1 MIKFFRKIRQ
11 NLLSENKF
19 RKYLTYALGEI
30 ILVVIGILI
39 ALSIN
44 NWNEQQKMA
53 KEEISLLKEL
63 KNSISQDIQQL
74 NSLYMQGEED
84 IVSADILIN
93 WLDNKVIYNDT
104 LANHFPI
111 ITRTGQSKI
120 FRPQNSTFRVLE
132 SKGIDLISNDNLK
145 NQILNLYN
153 IEYSHLNFVY
163 ENYRQNILD
172 YGRPIARS
180 KFKVKGEQGSM
191 EPNDTE
197 KLKTNS
203 ELYNVLKILKLSNN
217 SIKSIINNVLE
228 SCQKIQISID
238 NEIEK

>member
-11 NLLSENKF
+11 KLLTENKF
-19 RKYLTYALGEI
+19 SKYLLYAIGEI
-30 ILVVIGILI
+30 VLVVIGILI
-39 ALSIN
+39 ALGIN
-44 NWNEQQKMA
+44 NWNEQQKIA
-53 KEEISLLKEL
+53 EEETSMLKEL

-74 NSLYMQGEED
+74 NSLNMQGEED

-132 SKGIDLISNDNLK
+132 SKGIDLISNDGLK

-163 ENYRQNILD
+163 DNYRQNILD
-172 YGRPIARS
+172 YGRPIART
-180 KFKVKGEQGSM
+180 KFKVKGELGNM
-191 EPNDTE
+191 EPNDNE
-197 KLKTNS
+197 ELKTNS

-217 SIKSIINNVLE
+217 SINSIIKEVLE
-228 SCQKIQISID
+228 SCKKIQISID

>member
-11 NLLSENKF
+11 KMLNENKF
-19 RKYLTYALGEI
+19 SKYLLYAIGEI
-30 ILVVIGILI
+30 VLVVIGILI
-39 ALSIN
+39 ALGIN
-44 NWNEQQKMA
+44 NWNEQQKIA
-53 KEEISLLKEL
+53 KEETSMLKEL

-74 NSLYMQGEED
+74 NSLNMQGEED
-84 IVSADILIN
+84 IVSAEILIN
-93 WLDNKVIYNDT
+93 WLDNKVVYNDT
-104 LANHFPI
+104 LANHFPS

-132 SKGIDLISNDNLK
+132 SKGIDLISNDGLK

-163 ENYRQNILD
+163 DNYRQNILD
-172 YGRPIARS
+172 YGRPIART
-180 KFKVKGEQGSM
+180 KFKVKGELGNM
-191 EPNDTE
+191 EPNDNE
-197 KLKTNS
+197 ELKTNS

-217 SIKSIINNVLE
+217 SINSIIKEVLE
-228 SCQKIQISID
+228 SCKKIQISID

>member
-1 MIKFFRKIRQ
+1 ML
-11 NLLSENKF
+11 NENKF
-19 RKYLTYALGEI
+19 SKYLLYAIGEI
-30 ILVVIGILI
+30 VLVVIGILI
-39 ALSIN
+39 ALGIN
-44 NWNEQQKMA
+44 NWNEQQKIA
-53 KEEISLLKEL
+53 KEETSMLKEL

-74 NSLYMQGEED
+74 NSLKMQGEED

-132 SKGIDLISNDNLK
+132 SKGIDLITNDGLK

-163 ENYRQNILD
+163 DNYRQNILD
-172 YGRPIARS
+172 YGRPIART
-180 KFKVKGEQGSM
+180 KFKVKGELGNM
-191 EPNDTE
+191 EPNDNE
-197 KLKTNS
+197 ELKTNS

-217 SIKSIINNVLE
+217 SINSIIKEVLE
-228 SCQKIQISID
+228 SCKKIQISID

>member
-11 NLLSENKF
+11 KMLNENKF
-19 RKYLTYALGEI
+19 SKYLLYAIGEI
-30 ILVVIGILI
+30 VLVVIGILI
-39 ALSIN
+39 ALGIN
-44 NWNEQQKMA
+44 NWNEQQKIA
-53 KEEISLLKEL
+53 KEETSMLKEL

-74 NSLYMQGEED
+74 NSLNMQGEED

-132 SKGIDLISNDNLK
+132 SKGIDLITNDGLK

-163 ENYRQNILD
+163 DNYRQNILD
-172 YGRPIARS
+172 YGRPIART
-180 KFKVKGEQGSM
+180 KFKVKGELGNM
-191 EPNDTE
+191 EPNDNE
-197 KLKTNS
+197 ELKTNS

-217 SIKSIINNVLE
+217 SINSIIKEVLE
-228 SCQKIQISID
+228 SCKKIQISID

>member
-11 NLLSENKF
+11 KMLNENKF
-19 RKYLTYALGEI
+19 SKYLLYAIGEI
-30 ILVVIGILI
+30 VLVVIGILI
-39 ALSIN
+39 ALGIN
-44 NWNEQQKMA
+44 NWNEQQKIA
-53 KEEISLLKEL
+53 KEETSMLKEL

-74 NSLYMQGEED
+74 NSLKMQGEED

-132 SKGIDLISNDNLK
+132 SKGIDLITNDGLK

-163 ENYRQNILD
+163 DNYRQNILD
-172 YGRPIARS
+172 YGRPIART
-180 KFKVKGEQGSM
+180 KFKVKGELGNM
-191 EPNDTE
+191 EPNDNE
-197 KLKTNS
+197 ELKTNS

-217 SIKSIINNVLE
+217 SINSIIKEVLE
-228 SCQKIQISID
+228 SCKKIQISID

>member
-1 MIKFFRKIRQ
+1 MIKFFRKIRK

-19 RKYLTYALGEI
+19 GKYFTYALGEI

-74 NSLYMQGEED
+74 NSLFMQGEED

-93 WLDNKVIYNDT
+93 WLDSEVIYNDT
-104 LANHFPI
+104 LTNHFPI

-132 SKGIDLISNDNLK
+132 SKGIDLISNDGLK

-172 YGRPIARS
+172 YGRPIART
-180 KFKVKGEQGSM
+180 KFKVKGELGNM
-191 EPNDTE
+191 EPNNTE
-197 KLKTNS
+197 ELKTNL

-217 SIKSIINNVLE
+217 SINSIINEVLV
-228 SCQKIQISID
+228 SCKKIQISID
-238 NEIEK
+238 NEIKK

>member
-11 NLLSENKF
+11 KLLTENKF
-19 RKYLTYALGEI
+19 SKYLLYAIGEI
-30 ILVVIGILI
+30 VLVVIGILI
-39 ALSIN
+39 ALGIN
-44 NWNEQQKMA
+44 NWNEQQKIA
-53 KEEISLLKEL
+53 KEETSMLKEL

-74 NSLYMQGEED
+74 NSLNMQGEED

-132 SKGIDLISNDNLK
+132 SKGIDLISNDGLK

-163 ENYRQNILD
+163 DNYRQNILD
-172 YGRPIARS
+172 YGRPIART
-180 KFKVKGEQGSM
+180 KFKVKGELGNM
-191 EPNDTE
+191 EPNDNE
-197 KLKTNS
+197 ELKTNS

-217 SIKSIINNVLE
+217 SINSIIKEVLE
-228 SCQKIQISID
+228 SCKKIQISID